1 MIYHDI
7 SEKYCTKIAVI
18 LCACLSVILFKK
30 GLTLL
35 HIYVI
40 IESWKGGDNM
50 KDKIKE
56 LTETVHELGKL
67 FEEIAT
73 VLAKVALLI
82 MALQTILQILRGG

>member
-1 MIYHDI
+1 
-7 SEKYCTKIAVI
+7 
-18 LCACLSVILFKK
+18 
-30 GLTLL
+30 
-35 HIYVI
+35 
-40 IESWKGGDNM
+40 M

-82 MALQTILQILRGG
+82 MALQTIVRTIRGG